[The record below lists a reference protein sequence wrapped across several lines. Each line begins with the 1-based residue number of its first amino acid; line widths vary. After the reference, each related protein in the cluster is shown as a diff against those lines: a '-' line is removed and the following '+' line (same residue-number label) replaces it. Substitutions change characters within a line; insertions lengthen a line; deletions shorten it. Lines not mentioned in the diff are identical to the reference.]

1 MRWLDGIT
9 DSMHMSLNKLWE
21 LVLDREAWHAAV
33 HGVTKS
39 QTRLSNKTELNS
51 IKIITYINKTNL
63 VYFSSVAFNKGSN
76 ANQWERMSLNG
87 TEIIKH
93 PYIINEIIA
102 YLNINSKWI
111 TQPNYKSENY
121 EIFSRTH
128 KKKSFDPG

>member
-9 DSMHMSLNKLWE
+9 DSMDTGLGGLR
-21 LVLDREAWHAAV
+21 VLMMDREAWCAAV

-111 TQPNYKSENY
+111 TQTNYKSENY

-128 KKKSFDPG
+128 KKKIF